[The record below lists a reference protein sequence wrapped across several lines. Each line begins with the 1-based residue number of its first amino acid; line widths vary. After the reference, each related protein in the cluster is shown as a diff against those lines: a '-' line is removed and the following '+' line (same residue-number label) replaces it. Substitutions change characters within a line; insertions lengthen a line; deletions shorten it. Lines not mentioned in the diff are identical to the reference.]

1 MAGLLFAAGFL
12 TYKKAKDKRDAK
24 KEKKRK
30 GYEERYL
37 DLQREHSQN
46 EERFLQKQKAGNSQ
60 PVSNRDLFQKEPA
73 EPRER
78 RSSEDS
84 QRSHHSVDDD
94 PSKWVN
100 EVIMERSKNGGLQ
113 GG

>member
-1 MAGLLFAAGFL
+1 MAALLFAAGIL
-12 TYKKAKDKRDAK
+12 TYNKAKEKRDAK

-30 GYEERYL
+30 GYEARYL

-46 EERFLQKQKAGNSQ
+46 EERFLQKQKTCHSQ
-60 PVSNRDLFQKEPA
+60 PVSNRDLFQEGPA

-78 RSSEDS
+78 RNSEDS
-84 QRSHHSVDDD
+84 QRSHHSADDD

-100 EVIMERSKNGGLQ
+100 EVIMEKSKSGGLR